1 MVNLLI
7 GDEIMASAVIHL
19 CVAKKVNE
27 KLKMNE
33 RELLLGSIAPDL
45 SKQVGEE
52 KKKSHFLKGE
62 EEDSKVDI
70 KAFLDLYKS
79 ELNKPF
85 EMGYFIHLLTDKY
98 WFLDYVYDF
107 IDTYAEKELGKKVS
121 YTELKDIIYNDYSNI
136 NTELI
141 DRYNISL
148 DIFYQEL
155 DYPKSIIKEIPIN
168 HLDLIVEKMGIII
181 TNSTSN
187 KPVIFDIDKIVDF
200 IESVSTKILDIIS
213 KYNLYNY

>member
-1 MVNLLI
+1 
-7 GDEIMASAVIHL
+7 MASAVIHL
-19 CVAKKVNE
+19 CVAKRVNE

-52 KKKSHFLKGE
+52 KNKSHFLKGK
-62 EEDSKVDI
+62 EEDSEVNI

-107 IDTYAEKELGKKVS
+107 IDNYAEKELGKKVT
-121 YTELKDIIYNDYSNI
+121 YTELKDLIYKDYSNI
-136 NTELI
+136 NIELI

-148 DIFYQEL
+148 DLFYQEL
-155 DYPKSIIKEIPIN
+155 DYPKSIIKEIPVDR
-168 HLDLIVEKMGIII
+168 LDLIVEKMGIII
-181 TNSTSN
+181 TNSTGD
-187 KPVIFDIDKIVDF
+187 KPIMFDIDKIIAF
-200 IESVSTKILDIIS
+200 IENVSVKILDIIS

>member
-1 MVNLLI
+1 
-7 GDEIMASAVIHL
+7 MASAVIHL

-52 KKKSHFLKGE
+52 KNKSHFLKGK
-62 EEDSKVDI
+62 EEDSEVNI

-107 IDTYAEKELGKKVS
+107 IDNYAEKELGKKVT
-121 YTELKDIIYNDYSNI
+121 YTELKDLIYKDYSNI

-141 DRYNISL
+141 DHYNISL
-148 DIFYQEL
+148 DLFYQEL
-155 DYPKSIIKEIPIN
+155 DYLKSIIKEIPVDR
-168 HLDLIVEKMGIII
+168 LDLIVEKMGIII
-181 TNSTSN
+181 TNSTGD
-187 KPVIFDIDKIVDF
+187 KPIMFDIDKIIAF
-200 IESVSTKILDIIS
+200 IENVSVKILDIIS

>member
-1 MVNLLI
+1 
-7 GDEIMASAVIHL
+7 MASTVMHL

-33 RELLLGSIAPDL
+33 KELFLGSIAPDL

-52 KKKSHFLKGE
+52 KKKSHFLKGKGE
-62 EEDSKVDI
+62 NSEVNI

-107 IDTYAEKELGKKVS
+107 IDNYAEKELGKKVT
-121 YTELKDIIYNDYSNI
+121 YTELKDLIYKDYSNI

-141 DRYNISL
+141 DHYNISL
-148 DIFYQEL
+148 DLFYQEL
-155 DYPKSIIKEIPIN
+155 DYPKSIIKEIPVDR
-168 HLDLIVEKMGIII
+168 LDLIVEKMGIII
-181 TNSTSN
+181 TNSTGD
-187 KPVIFDIDKIVDF
+187 KPIMFDIDKIIAF
-200 IESVSTKILDIIS
+200 IENVSAKILDIIS